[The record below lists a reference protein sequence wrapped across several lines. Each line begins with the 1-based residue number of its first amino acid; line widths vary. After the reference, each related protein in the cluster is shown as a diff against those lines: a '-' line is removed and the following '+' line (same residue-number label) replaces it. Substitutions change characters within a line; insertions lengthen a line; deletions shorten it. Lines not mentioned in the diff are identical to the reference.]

1 MAARAK
7 VSSTRRPGRHAKG
20 FRRDACEGRWV
31 GGAIRYPQSAVA
43 LGIAL
48 ALGLPMVASAQ
59 VGSCTLDAG
68 TWTCSGEHPDGIAR
82 DTGTRLDLSAV
93 TGTIAPASGP
103 GVRFSSASG
112 SSLRLIAGAANS
124 GLQIATSGNN
134 AYGLR
139 GLSNGASSG
148 ATYLSSIGLWTP
160 AGGIGAGGAVTVEN
174 FASIATANNDAFGI
188 YAQNQIGGY
197 DPLVLASLQTF
208 DPDSVSYQVVSV
220 NGDAA
225 NVGAAVTGSN
235 GGTFTLLGDG
245 TFTFD
250 PGTLF
255 DDLPPDAELSTSV
268 TYYVRANGQDFA
280 EATLTYTRALDR
292 DGNMQVLQSVSFPQY
307 GVSGIPT
314 GAMLFPDMQ
323 AYVNR
328 LLADA
333 GLAGVSEAIAV
344 FNDGQITTQGLRSHG
359 IVAETISGAGSAGV
373 DGNFWGRI
381 PTAGGPGANGGTVEV
396 DNDGSIV
403 TAGNDA
409 AGIVAI
415 SRGGTGGR
423 GGEGSTWR
431 YGRPGGMGGR
441 GGDIFVSGDGSI
453 VTSGDRASGIVAL
466 SAGGVGGLGGEGVG
480 FTGGALGGLGGHA
493 GSTTI
498 TGNMDITTDGLA
510 SHGIWARSVGGSG
523 GQGGSDGWIGTG
535 GAGGGG
541 AASNGGV
548 TSIFSGGEITTLSH
562 FSHGIFGQSI
572 GGFGGS
578 GGQSVGLFV
587 GWGGDGGSA
596 GSGDLVDIVNRE
608 SGRISTA
615 GHYSHGIMAQSIGG
629 GGGDGGAGVAL
640 VVGVGG
646 AAGAGGHGGDVNVLN
661 EGGISTDGNSARGIY
676 AQSIGGGGG
685 DGGASA
691 GIASIGGWG
700 GAGSNAGDVYVG
712 NSGLIETG
720 QGETGGNYSYGIMAQ
735 SIGGG
740 GGDGGFAGGIVS
752 LGGRGAGGGLG
763 GEVTI
768 ENFGRILTGGDW
780 AHSIFAQSI
789 GGGGGSG
796 GGSFGTWFTLGGRG
810 GAGDDA
816 GDVTITNHGEIITT
830 GFGAQGIHAESVGG
844 GGGSGGSS
852 IATIIA
858 VGGSGGGGGLGGD
871 VDITNTGS
879 IDTSGHLAQGIFAM
893 SVGGGGGHGGSA
905 GSMFVTV
912 GGRGGAGTDGGTV
925 DVLNSGLL
933 TTRGNNSAGIFAQ
946 SVGGSGG
953 NGGNATAVQIA
964 PVISFTFALGG
975 TGGAGGDGGAV
986 NVGNESTG
994 RIAVSGSNSHGIMA
1008 QSVGGS
1014 GGSGGHATT
1023 ISAVFP
1029 VEGVEI
1035 PTITANISI
1044 GGRGAGGGE
1053 AGTVDVIN
1061 DGEILTSG
1069 FRSYGVYAQS
1079 VGGSGGDGG
1088 NATNIQLGI
1097 DADISASVAIGGD
1110 AGAGGVGNTVTV
1122 GNTGLIHT
1130 LGAYSNAV
1138 FAQSVGGGGGA
1149 GGDATTVSLSMT
1161 PPPTSPTDLIPTP
1174 SMSFTLA
1181 VGGDGGTGGIGG
1193 EVSVTNG
1200 GTIVTEGHFA
1210 AGVTAQSVGG
1220 SGGTGGDARSIQ
1232 VDLSANP
1239 MDFIPWLDLIS
1250 FDTTLVFGG
1259 DGGSGGHGGDVTATN
1274 ESNIETSGA
1283 FAHGIVAQSIG
1294 GGGGSGGSAMTFE
1307 FSNTDLPI
1315 PEIPVLDD
1323 IVGLTNIEMTV
1334 QGNGG
1339 AGGDGG
1345 VVELFSTGNIWTAG
1359 HFAMGI
1365 VAQSIAGGG
1374 GLAGMYNPHG
1384 ITGSAFVDTMIG
1396 MLVDTDAGISFAG
1409 SVGGEGTAGSVLVEH
1424 TGTIR
1429 TLGDAA
1435 HGLFAQSASGQGLAG
1450 NVGITLDG
1458 SIFALGDR
1466 SFGIYAQS
1474 GGGAGHGSIHLTIND
1489 GIVMGGSGTGGGILV
1504 VQGGD
1509 NRIVNHGLISSVP
1522 GVHGNALIATSGNE
1536 IIENHGTVTGSV
1548 YLGGGSNRFDNY
1560 GVLMTGT
1567 SYGLG
1572 SGNLLRNAGDLAPGG
1587 TLNLLTTDVLGNFVQ
1602 DANGTLWYDVDLGS
1616 NTADRLNISGTAELG
1631 GTLTVL
1637 TTNAGR
1643 IMPGSHQIGLLTSA
1657 GGIRGSGLT
1666 LDVAPSAVVSYQL
1679 AAPSANERSL
1689 QYSVDFAPAQLNLN
1703 RAAIGQHINDIQLA
1717 GGSDLMEPLAESL
1730 VTMPDDAA
1738 LAAAYDRLSPESLA
1752 QVQVG
1757 AVLSSVEF
1765 GDAMLS
1771 CRSRDGQFRFV
1782 AEDECAWMRASYRDL
1797 ERDSDSANLGFEERT
1812 VSVAFG
1818 FQRAISERWHAG
1830 LAISLEDVASDTE
1843 ALATSEGMRGQGG
1856 FVLKGHYGADVF
1868 AAGLSGGFASFDSR
1882 RRVGLPAAGVEA
1894 RANHRLSFVA
1904 SRLRWERLFERGDWY
1919 LKPGVDL
1926 ALTHL
1931 DTDGFR
1937 EAGAG
1942 AANLEVSGHSETY
1955 LSISPALEIGGERTM
1970 ANGLL
1975 LRPFA
1980 QLGVTHFLAGDDPE
1994 VSAIFEGAPQG
2005 VSGFTVHGDMDES
2018 FLDAAAGV
2026 DLLSRGGAVVRLNY
2040 VGQFSDRTD
2049 SHGVFL
2055 RLSMPL

>member
-1 MAARAK
+1 MTARAK
-7 VSSTRRPGRHAKG
+7 VASKGCSSKHAVR
-20 FRRDACEGRWV
+20 FRRDAREPHRAD
-31 GGAIRYPQSAVA
+31 GASRYRNSAVA

-48 ALGLPMVASAQ
+48 ALSLPKVASAQ
-59 VGSCTLDAG
+59 VGSCTFDAG

-82 DTGTRLDLSAV
+82 GTGTRLDLGAV
-93 TGTIAPASGP
+93 TGAIAPASGP
-103 GVRFSSASG
+103 GVQFTNG
-112 SSLRLIAGAANS
+112 TGGSLRMIAGAANS
-124 GLQIATSGNN
+124 GLQIATSGNH

-139 GLSNGASSG
+139 ALSSGASSG
-148 ATYLSSIGLWTP
+148 FTYIPAINLWAP

-174 FASIATANNDAFGI
+174 FASITTANNDAFGI

-197 DPLVLASLQTF
+197 HPLVLASLVAF
-208 DPDSVSYQVVSV
+208 DPAAVSYQVISV
-220 NGDAA
+220 NGDAV
-225 NVGAAVTGSN
+225 NVGAAVMGSN

-250 PGTLF
+250 PGTIF
-255 DDLPPDAELSTSV
+255 DGLPPDAEFSTSV
-268 TYYVRANGQDFA
+268 TYFVRANGQDFA

-292 DGNMQVLQSVSFPQY
+292 DGNLQVLPSVSFPQY
-307 GVSGIPT
+307 DVRGLPE

-323 AYVNR
+323 AYVDR

-344 FNDGQITTQGLRSHG
+344 FNDGQITTQGVRSHG
-359 IVAETISGAGSAGV
+359 IVAETISGSGSAGV

-396 DNDGSIV
+396 DNDGSII
-403 TAGNDA
+403 TSGNDA
-409 AGIVAI
+409 AGIVAM
-415 SRGGTGGR
+415 SVGGTGGR

-431 YGRPGGMGGR
+431 FGRPGGMGGR

-548 TSIFSGGEITTLSH
+548 TSIFSGGAITTLSH
-562 FSHGIFGQSI
+562 YAHGIFGQSI

-578 GGQSVGLFV
+578 GGQAVGLFV

-596 GSGDLVDIVNRE
+596 GSGDLVDIVNFE
-608 SGRISTA
+608 SGQISTA
-615 GHYSHGIMAQSIGG
+615 GNYAHGIFGQSIGG

-646 AAGAGGHGGDVNVLN
+646 EAGAGGHGGDVNVVN
-661 EGGISTDGNSARGIY
+661 DGGISTSGNSARGIY

-700 GAGSNAGDVYVG
+700 GAGSNAGNVYVG

-720 QGETGGNYSYGIMAQ
+720 RGETGGDYSYGIMAQ

-740 GGDGGFAGGIVS
+740 GGDGGFAGGLVS

-768 ENFGRILTGGDW
+768 ENFGRILTAGDW

-796 GGSFGTWFTLGGRG
+796 GGSFGTLFTLGGRG

-816 GDVTITNHGEIITT
+816 GLVSITNYGEIVAT

-852 IATIIA
+852 IATTIA
-858 VGGSGGGGGLGGD
+858 VGGSGGGGGLGGN
-871 VDITNTGS
+871 VDITNAGS

-893 SVGGGGGHGGSA
+893 SVGGGGGNGGSA
-905 GSMFVTV
+905 GSMLITV

-933 TTRGNNSAGIFAQ
+933 TTHGNNSAGIFAQ

-964 PVISFTFALGG
+964 PVVSFTFALGG
-975 TGGAGGDGGAV
+975 TAGTGGDGGAV
-986 NVGNESTG
+986 GVDNTG
-994 RIAVSGSNSHGIMA
+994 RIATGGSNSHGIMA

-1014 GGSGGHATT
+1014 GGSGGSATT
-1023 ISAVFP
+1023 ISAVVP

-1053 AGTVDVIN
+1053 AGTVDVSN
-1061 DGEILTSG
+1061 EGEILTSG

-1088 NATNIQLGI
+1088 NATNVQMGI

-1110 AGAGGVGNTVTV
+1110 AGSGGVGNTVTV
-1122 GNTGLIHT
+1122 GNAGLIHT
-1130 LGAYSNAV
+1130 QGAYSNAV

-1161 PPPTSPTDLIPTP
+1161 PPPGSPSDLIPTP

-1181 VGGDGGTGGIGG
+1181 VGGDGGAGGIGG
-1193 EVSVTNG
+1193 EISVTNAG
-1200 GTIVTEGHFA
+1200 SIVTEGHFA
-1210 AGVTAQSVGG
+1210 AGVMAQSVGG

-1274 ESNIETSGA
+1274 ESDIETDGA

-1323 IVGLTNIEMTV
+1323 VVGLTNIEMTL
-1334 QGNGG
+1334 QGSGG
-1339 AGGDGG
+1339 GGGDGG
-1345 VVELFSTGNIWTAG
+1345 DVELFSAGDIWTAG
-1359 HFAMGI
+1359 DFAMGV

-1384 ITGSAFVDTMIG
+1384 ITGSAFADAMIG
-1396 MLVDTDAGISFAG
+1396 MLMDTDAGISFAG
-1409 SVGGEGTAGSVLVEH
+1409 SVGGQGTAGDVLVHH

-1435 HGLFAQSASGQGLAG
+1435 HGLFAQSASGQGVAG
-1450 NVGITLDG
+1450 SVNVTLDG
-1458 SIFALGDR
+1458 SILALGDG

-1474 GGGAGHGSIHLTIND
+1474 GGGAGNGAITLTLD
-1489 GIVMGGSGTGGGILV
+1489 GGVVMGGGGTGGGILI
-1504 VQGGD
+1504 VQGGN
-1509 NRIVNHGLISSVP
+1509 NRIVNNGLVSSVP
-1522 GVHGNALIATSGNE
+1522 GVYGNAVVATSGSE
-1536 IIENHGTVTGSV
+1536 FVENHGTVTGSV
-1548 YLGGGSNRFDNY
+1548 YLGSGANRVENY
-1560 GVLMTGT
+1560 GVLNTGT
-1567 SYGLG
+1567 TYDIGA
-1572 SGNLLRNAGDLAPGG
+1572 GNLLLNAGDLAPGG
-1587 TLNLLTTDVLGNFVQ
+1587 ILDLHTTQVLGNFAQ
-1602 DANGTLWYDVDLGS
+1602 AATGTLWYDVNFAS
-1616 NTADRLNISGTAELG
+1616 NTADLLNISGTAELG
-1631 GTLTVL
+1631 GTLTLL
-1637 TTNAGR
+1637 TTNAGH
-1643 IMPGSHQIGLLTSA
+1643 IMPGTHQIGLLTSA
-1657 GGIRGSGLT
+1657 GGITGSGLT
-1666 LDVAPSAVVSYQL
+1666 LNVAPSAVISYAL
-1679 AAPSANERSL
+1679 TAPSANQRSL

-1703 RAAIGQHINDIQLA
+1703 RAAIGEHINDIQRA
-1717 GGSDLMEPLAESL
+1717 GGSERMEALTGSL
-1730 VTMPDDAA
+1730 VAIPDPSA
-1738 LAAAYDRLSPESLA
+1738 LAFAYDLLSPESVA
-1752 QVQVG
+1752 QAQVG
-1757 AVLSSVEF
+1757 ALLSSIEF
-1765 GDAMLS
+1765 GDALLS
-1771 CRSRDGQFRFV
+1771 CRARDGQFRFI
-1782 AEDECAWMRASYRDL
+1782 AEGECAWMRASYRSL
-1797 ERDSDSANLGFEERT
+1797 EREADSANLGFEEDT
-1812 VSVAFG
+1812 AGVAFG
-1818 FQRAISERWHAG
+1818 FQNAIGDHWYAG
-1830 LAISLEDVASDTE
+1830 VAMSLEDVSLDTDG
-1843 ALATSEGMRGQGG
+1843 LATTDGTRGQGG
-1856 FVLKGHYGADVF
+1856 LVLKGSYGADLF
-1868 AAGLSGGFASFDSR
+1868 AAGLSGGFASFDTR
-1882 RRVGLPAAGVEA
+1882 RRIDLPASGLVAEA
-1894 RANHRLSFVA
+1894 DHQLSFLA
-1904 SRLRWERLFERGDWY
+1904 GRLRWARLFERGDWY

-1931 DTDGFR
+1931 DSDGFR
-1937 EAGAG
+1937 ETGAG

-1955 LSISPALEIGGERTM
+1955 LSVGPTLELGGEKSM
-1970 ANGLL
+1970 GNGLL
-1975 LRPFA
+1975 LRPFV
-1980 QLGVTHFLAGDDPE
+1980 QLGAIHFLSGDDPQ
-1994 VSAIFEGAPQG
+1994 VSAIFQGAPQG
-2005 VSGFTVHGDMDES
+2005 VSAFTVYGDLDET
-2018 FLDAAAGV
+2018 FLDVAVGADLFTRAGTV
-2026 DLLSRGGAVVRLNY
+2026 LRLNY
-2040 VGQFSDRTD
+2040 VGQFSDHTD

-2055 RLSMPL
+2055 RLSMSL